1 MLAEQ
6 LELVVVYCFALS
18 ACFHLII
25 DQQLID
31 LPLALRATRI
41 ELLADLLVIPL
52 AHFLELQLK
61 SLIGQL
67 LKFVV
72 ELEPNQ
78 LAQRQLI
85 IMVDFALCLVEIVQ
99 QFTEA
104 MQQSVRPWLPNY
116 CFIELRLD

>member
-61 SLIGQL
+61 SLIG
-67 LKFVV
+67 
-72 ELEPNQ
+72 
-78 LAQRQLI
+78 
-85 IMVDFALCLVEIVQ
+85 
-99 QFTEA
+99 
-104 MQQSVRPWLPNY
+104 
-116 CFIELRLD
+116 